1 MLLKLPI
8 TKNNANWLFHYI
20 FKRSLYISIKYQVR
34 KSYDLSEIL
43 ASRTFQEW
51 IILRTQLVN

>member
-20 FKRSLYISIKYQVR
+20 FKRSLDISIKYQVR